1 VSQNPVLFEDEL
13 RDILPFSQNEANRQL
28 IRILHSA
35 NSEDFLTW
43 SAFRPLMDVKPL
55 SKWLLPFFQKS
66 FGSRE
71 IFQIA
76 DLDQAVL
83 RFWHGRKTKEFYPP
97 KEHDDW
103 LRSRLQESGILRC
116 RERAKLGK
124 RLEGPTEVDLVID
137 TPKILAFVE
146 AKYLSDIDC
155 QTTYD
160 PCRDQISRN
169 LDVGS
174 YQAEKQIKKSLF
186 ILLTPEYY
194 ERSRLYWYRMQE
206 CMKDPDRIK
215 ERLPYRSI
223 NFEELSKSIG
233 WVLWRDIIEIWKANE
248 DGFQLSD
255 SDLNKV
261 PLILKHFE
269 EAGLI

>member
-1 VSQNPVLFEDEL
+1 MSQNPVLFENEL
-13 RDILPFSQNEANRQL
+13 RDVLPFSQNETNRQL
-28 IRILHSA
+28 TRILNSPD
-35 NSEDFLTW
+35 SEDFLTW
-43 SAFRPLMDVKPL
+43 SAFRPLMDVRPL
-55 SKWLLPFFQKS
+55 SKWLSPFFQKI
-66 FGSRE
+66 FGERE
-71 IFQIA
+71 VFETA

-97 KEHDDW
+97 KEHDEW

-174 YQAEKQIKKSLF
+174 YQAEKRGKRFFF

-194 ERSRLYWYRMQE
+194 ERSRLFWYRMQE
-206 CMKDPDRIK
+206 CMKDPDKIK

-223 NFEELSKSIG
+223 NFEDLAKSIG
-233 WVLWRDIIEIWKANE
+233 WVLWRDVIDIWKANE
-248 DGFQLSD
+248 SGFQLGD
-255 SDLNKV
+255 RDREKV
-261 PLILKHFE
+261 PLVLKHFE
-269 EAGLI
+269 ERGLV